1 MLLFRTVE
9 FEILIHNVNRAQ
21 HNRRIPKYTKSSI
34 SQQVNSI
41 FSQAPFASRRDAAAG
56 IS

>member
-9 FEILIHNVNRAQ
+9 FEILIHNVN
-21 HNRRIPKYTKSSI
+21 RIPKYTKSSI